1 MLFTLMSGEGSERLE
16 GAELGLCRSDKSE
29 SSPNLC
35 LKLRVAQKKSSLLY
49 NHTVWKCAR
58 NFGWKVSE
66 RMYELKL

>member
-35 LKLRVAQKKSSLLY
+35 LKLRVAQKKKQSII
-49 NHTVWKCAR
+49 
-58 NFGWKVSE
+58 
-66 RMYELKL
+66 